1 MRNPSPRTNDDALS
15 FSSIIKSE
23 IVALQVKKDS
33 DKRSLAAG
41 IIMPG
46 VQIKGEALD
55 VLNKIKGVLSEACE
69 ASLDLNSGAR
79 LFLRGVFLVCG
90 YMTDPETKY
99 RIELRPQDEQAY
111 DVITDILATFDIS
124 WTDSKR
130 DDIHSIYIMNG
141 DHVADFL
148 GIIGAN
154 NARLN
159 FENIRI
165 KRELKSQANRLAN
178 CDNGNA
184 GRLAEASAKRETLIA
199 KLLSSPEADNLPRNL
214 YEAAIIHQENPGAS
228 IAELGKMMNPP
239 IGKSGMNHRLTRL
252 IEIAENL

>member
-1 MRNPSPRTNDDALS
+1 MRSQSPRTNDEPLS

-23 IVALQVKKDS
+23 IVSLQVKKDA

-41 IIMPG
+41 IVMPG
-46 VQIKGEALD
+46 VQIKGEAEE
-55 VLNKIKGVLSEACE
+55 VLNKIKNVLTGAQE
-69 ASLDLNSGAR
+69 ASLDPNKGAR
-79 LFLRGVFLVCG
+79 LFLRGVFLACG
-90 YMTDPETKY
+90 YMTDPETAY
-99 RIELRPQDEQAY
+99 RIELRPHNEQAY
-111 DVITDILATFDIS
+111 EIITDILSTIDIA
-124 WTDSKR
+124 WTDNQR
-130 DDIHSIYIMNG
+130 GEVHSIYIMSG

-148 GIIGAN
+148 GIIGAS
-154 NARLN
+154 NARLE

-184 GRLAEASAKRETLIA
+184 GRLADASAKREKLIS
-199 KLLSSPEADNLPRNL
+199 KLLSSPEADSLPQSL
-214 YEAAIIHQENPGAS
+214 YEAAVIHQENPGAS

-239 IGKSGMNHRLTRL
+239 IGKSGMNHRLARL

>member
-1 MRNPSPRTNDDALS
+1 MRSQSHRTSDEELS

-23 IVALQVKKDS
+23 LASLQVKKEG
-33 DKRSLAAG
+33 DKRSLVAG
-41 IIMPG
+41 IVMPG
-46 VQIKGEALD
+46 VSIKGEALE
-55 VLNKIKGVLSEACE
+55 VLNKIKNVMPDLKE
-69 ASLDLNSGAR
+69 ASLDINNGAR

-90 YMTDPETKY
+90 YMTDPDTKY
-99 RIELRPQDEQAY
+99 RIELRPQNEMAFDI
-111 DVITDILATFDIS
+111 ITDILSSIDIS
-124 WTDSKR
+124 WKDSKR
-130 DDIHSIYIMNG
+130 EDVHSIYIMNG

-148 GIIGAN
+148 GLIGAN

-165 KRELKSQANRLAN
+165 KRELTSEANRLAN

-184 GRLAEASAKRETLIA
+184 GRLAEASAKREKLIA
-199 KLLSSPEADNLPRNL
+199 KLLASPEADSLPQSL
-214 YEAAIIHQENPGAS
+214 YEAAVIHQQNPGAS